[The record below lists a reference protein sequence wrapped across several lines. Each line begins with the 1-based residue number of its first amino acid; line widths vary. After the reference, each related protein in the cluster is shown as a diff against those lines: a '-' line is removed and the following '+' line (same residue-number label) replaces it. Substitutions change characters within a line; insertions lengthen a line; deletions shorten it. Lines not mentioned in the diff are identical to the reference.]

1 MNEAR
6 NTMTHDGEIPMYDA
20 VKNLLNDELD
30 RTVKKNAAARSFVVN
45 DEHLSVIHTL
55 VEHYR
60 QDCKARD
67 CLAAHEQMRFLE
79 EAYESRGGSKYLY
92 MLFDTPDPEKRGVL
106 TQIHELAGLPGL
118 RLDTDQ
124 GFGTAF

>member
-20 VKNLLNDELD
+20 VKDLSNDELD
-30 RTVKKNAAARSFVVN
+30 RTVKKNAAARNFVVN
-45 DEHLSVIHTL
+45 DEHLGVIHTL

-79 EAYESRGGSKYLY
+79 DAYESQGGSKYLY
-92 MLFDTPDPEKRGVL
+92 MLFDTPDPENRGVL
-106 TQIHELAGLPGL
+106 TQIHELAELPGL
-118 RLDTDQ
+118 RLDTDK